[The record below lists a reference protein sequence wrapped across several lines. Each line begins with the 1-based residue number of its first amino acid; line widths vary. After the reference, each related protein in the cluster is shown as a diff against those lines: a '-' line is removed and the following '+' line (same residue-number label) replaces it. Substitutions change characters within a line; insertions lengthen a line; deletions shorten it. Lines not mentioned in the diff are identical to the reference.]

1 MGAIENY
8 KIAIVKRTKE
18 ILQNYYPT
26 FEQEDREV
34 TFLMNCLLGL
44 IIAITEAEKID
55 EKILRGK
62 IDEKFI
68 RNIPDK
74 VGFIQLKI
82 IDLDL
87 VDKD

>member
-1 MGAIENY
+1 
-8 KIAIVKRTKE
+8 
-18 ILQNYYPT
+18 
-26 FEQEDREV
+26 
-34 TFLMNCLLGL
+34 MNCLLGL